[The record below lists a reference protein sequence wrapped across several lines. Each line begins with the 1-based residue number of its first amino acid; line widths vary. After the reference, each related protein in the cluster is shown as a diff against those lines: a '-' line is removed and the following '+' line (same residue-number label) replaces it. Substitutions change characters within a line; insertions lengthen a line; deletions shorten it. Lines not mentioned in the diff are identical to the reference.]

1 MRMAYAL
8 AAMLLGATCGYA
20 VTRQAGTRAPQII
33 APATT
38 VADAT
43 TPAAQAPPSER
54 ARRLPRAP
62 RRSSTAA
69 TDNLLLARSAAL
81 PPPPL
86 PAQKKSWSPLL
97 DSLRERAENGD
108 AGAAAEW
115 LQRDARCF
123 SMMPLTPEAGSSL
136 PTPGFLRA
144 ATRGRSRLASLD
156 AGVAAAAAIEDQE
169 QRRSQLG
176 AVQQRLL
183 DECSGYVP
191 QPPQVRYALAEIAAR
206 LGSDKDFWR
215 FIDDPPLAPGY
226 SRDVEQAIDWVRRAP
241 GMVYERAAG
250 GDAEAA
256 YALGLAYAID
266 SGRELDGNG
275 RSRLLLA
282 AAVTNDPLQAY
293 RWLSVYLR
301 SNPGDGRADTARAVL
316 NRIGAE
322 LSAEQRAEAG
332 RWAP

>member
-1 MRMAYAL
+1 MRIAYAI
-8 AAMLLGATCGYA
+8 AAVLLGATCGYA
-20 VTRQAGTRAPQII
+20 VTRQAETPAPQAVAPV
-33 APATT
+33 APA
-38 VADAT
+38 AEAT
-43 TPAAQAPPSER
+43 TTQAPLSEG

-62 RRSSTAA
+62 RSNAA
-69 TDNLLLARSAAL
+69 AADNPLLARSAAL

-86 PAQKKSWSPLL
+86 PAAKPSWSPLL

-108 AGAAAEW
+108 AAAAAEW

-123 SMMPLTPEAGSSL
+123 SMMPLTPEAGGSL

-144 ATRGRSRLASLD
+144 TTRGRSRLASLD
-156 AGVAAAAAIEDQE
+156 TDVAAAAAIEDQE

-183 DECSGYVP
+183 DECRGYVP

-226 SRDVEQAIDWVRRAP
+226 SRDIEQAIDWARRAP

-250 GDAEAA
+250 GDANAA

-266 SGRELDGNG
+266 SGRELDGNR
-275 RSRLLLA
+275 RSRQLLA
-282 AAVTNDPLQAY
+282 AAVSNDPLQAY

-301 SNPGDGRADTARAVL
+301 SNPGDERAGVARAIL
-316 NRIGAE
+316 NRVGAE
-322 LSAEQRAEAG
+322 LSAAQRAEAE
-332 RWAP
+332 RWVP

>member
-8 AAMLLGATCGYA
+8 AAALLGATCGYA
-20 VTRQAGTRAPQII
+20 VTRQAETRASQV
-33 APATT
+33 AAT
-38 VADAT
+38 VAP
-43 TPAAQAPPSER
+43 PAEAMTAPAPPSES
-54 ARRLPRAP
+54 ARRLPRSP
-62 RRSSTAA
+62 RSATAA
-69 TDNLLLARSAAL
+69 HHPLLARSTAL

-86 PAQKKSWSPLL
+86 PAQTSSWSPLL

-108 AGAAAEW
+108 AAAAAEW

-144 ATRGRSRLASLD
+144 TTRGRSRLASLD
-156 AGVAAAAAIEDQE
+156 TDVAAAATIEDQE

-183 DECSGYVP
+183 DECRGYVP

-226 SRDVEQAIDWVRRAP
+226 SRDVEQAIDWAQRAP

-250 GDAEAA
+250 GDADAA

-275 RSRLLLA
+275 RSRQLLA
-282 AAVTNDPLQAY
+282 AAITNDPLQAY

-301 SNPGDGRADTARAVL
+301 SNPGDDRADTARAVL

-322 LSAEQRAEAG
+322 LSADQRAEAE
-332 RWAP
+332 RWSP

>member
-8 AAMLLGATCGYA
+8 AAVLLGATCGYA
-20 VTRQAGTRAPQII
+20 LTRQAETRAPQVV
-33 APATT
+33 APA
-38 VADAT
+38 APAAESST
-43 TPAAQAPPSER
+43 TPASPGER

-62 RRSSTAA
+62 RSAA
-69 TDNLLLARSAAL
+69 AADNPLLARSAAL

-86 PAQKKSWSPLL
+86 PAQKSSWSPLL

-108 AGAAAEW
+108 AAAAAEW

-123 SMMPLTPEAGSSL
+123 SMMPLTPEAGGSL
-136 PTPGFLRA
+136 PTPGFVRA
-144 ATRGRSRLASLD
+144 TTRGRSRLASLD
-156 AGVAAAAAIEDQE
+156 TDVAAAAAIEDQE

-183 DECSGYVP
+183 DECRGYVP

-226 SRDVEQAIDWVRRAP
+226 SRDVEQAIDWARRAP

-250 GDAEAA
+250 GDADAA

-275 RSRLLLA
+275 RSRQLLA
-282 AAVTNDPLQAY
+282 AAITNDPLQAY

-301 SNPGDGRADTARAVL
+301 SDPGDERADTARAVL

-322 LSAEQRAEAG
+322 LSAEQRAEAEH
-332 RWAP
+332 WSP